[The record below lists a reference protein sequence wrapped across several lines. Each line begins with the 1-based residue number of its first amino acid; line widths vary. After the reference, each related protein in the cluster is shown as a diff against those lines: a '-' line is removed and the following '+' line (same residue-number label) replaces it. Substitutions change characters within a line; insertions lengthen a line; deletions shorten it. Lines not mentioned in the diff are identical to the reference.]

1 MEKSEVTIMQNMEN
15 GKTISLSQA
24 LEIFSDVLPL
34 VQSALQD
41 NMIADISAIPVVKK
55 TKNATLLWVRT
66 EVRAEMLR
74 QCVAE
79 RSRVIKRIVARMN
92 PVARKGNTITDEDI
106 AMAREVPIEDL
117 YDGRLF
123 KSGGKSK
130 CGLCPFHVEKTPS
143 FHIYKDNRYKC
154 FGCQEY
160 GDAISFYMKIHN
172 VKFINAVKELSNAPC
187 A

>member
-1 MEKSEVTIMQNMEN
+1 MEN

-34 VQSALQD
+34 VQSALQE
-41 NMIADISAIPVVKK
+41 NMIEDISVIPAIKK

-66 EVRAEMLR
+66 EVRAEMIK
-74 QCVAE
+74 QCVAD
-79 RSRVIKRIVARMN
+79 RNRVIKRIIARMN
-92 PVARKGNTITDEDI
+92 PVTRMGTTITDEDI
-106 AMAREVPIEDL
+106 ARAREFPIEEL

-123 KSGGKSK
+123 KSGGKSQ
-130 CGLCPFHVEKTPS
+130 CGLCPFHNERTPS

-160 GDAISFYMKIHN
+160 GDAISFYMKINN
-172 VKFINAVKELSNAPC
+172 VKFIDAVKALSNK
-187 A
+187 